1 MALSNLQKGEL
12 YSMSV
17 NVRNEILSNQQ
28 RNTEL
33 TVELARIQA
42 LLSDTVIDNFGEEIE
57 DVQLQKIFTKTK
69 EKITKLK
76 IKPGIPKNIVKE

>member
-76 IKPGIPKNIVKE
+76 IRPGIPKNIVRE

>member
-42 LLSDTVIDNFGEEIE
+42 LLSDIVIDNFGEEIE
-57 DVQLQKIFTKTK
+57 DERLQRIFTKTK
-69 EKITKLK
+69 DKVTKLK
-76 IKPGIPKNIVKE
+76 IRPGIPKNIVRE